1 MQFATKLIAF
11 AQLHKQRAPRV
22 TRREGGEGGGESD
35 QWRETKRISAEPNGI
50 SFRIATKTKIKYKDK
65 DFGVNYGHLAARGIQ
80 IKHNAALLYSLK
92 FLIEFL
98 IEK

>member
-1 MQFATKLIAF
+1 MGRGAN
-11 AQLHKQRAPRV
+11 
-22 TRREGGEGGGESD
+22 D

-50 SFRIATKTKIKYKDK
+50 SFRIATKTKIKYKDR
-65 DFGVNYGHLAARGIQ
+65 DFGVNYGHLAARGSQ
-80 IKHNAALLYSLK
+80 MKHNAALLYSLK